1 MQLFYRHTQQ
11 GMPHIPQGM
20 HHGPAARN
28 PRHSFRTLDTARTI
42 LYNYTVKMNEHTKK
56 ERQHVLRDIIAGHEI
71 GDQPH
76 LLIELKKRGVEATQA
91 TISRD
96 LQEMGV
102 SKVRIKS
109 GVYKYEVIEKV
120 PTEVIWNK
128 LKVLF
133 DNFVVD
139 IKSTGNL
146 ILVKTSPGNANGVG
160 SYIDRLELL
169 EILGTVAGDDTILV
183 IVDTAENSRDIEN
196 DFQQLLEGGV
206 LPQTNIS
213 K

>member
-1 MQLFYRHTQQ
+1 
-11 GMPHIPQGM
+11 
-20 HHGPAARN
+20 
-28 PRHSFRTLDTARTI
+28 
-42 LYNYTVKMNEHTKK
+42 MNEHTKK
-56 ERQHVLRDIIAGHEI
+56 ERQHVLRDIIAGQEI

-76 LLIELKKRGVEATQA
+76 LLIELKKRGIEATQA

-102 SKVRIKS
+102 AKVRIKS
-109 GVYKYEVIEKV
+109 GVYKYEVIENV
-120 PTEVIWNK
+120 PGEVIWDK

-139 IKSTGNL
+139 IKSTNNL

-160 SYIDRLELL
+160 SFIDRLGLP

-183 IVDTAENSRDIEN
+183 VVDTAENSRNIKN
-196 DFQQLLEGGV
+196 DFQQLLGRAGT
-206 LPQTNIS
+206 LPMEKS
-213 K
+213 